1 MGVTNTTANPSDA
14 LLRIPSR
21 ASNEGATMRTILSIS
36 ALVLLLS
43 CPGPCHPLFL
53 DMDTLLHRRNS
64 SLGRGNHSV
73 SGGWS
78 QDAIVGLFDAVSGL
92 THGIGDVIQQF
103 DPSIA
108 NKNSP
113 ISTNETS
120 LDILERKDL
129 IVDDEGSDSDSS
141 LGSTVVVGLFDSLR
155 QFTKQLG
162 KLVNKV
168 GDRLDDRREDV
179 VRIAGKVDT
188 QVQQIYSASYIQS
201 YRQQHLNH

>member
-21 ASNEGATMRTILSIS
+21 ASNEGATMRTSLPVS

-53 DMDTLLHRRNS
+53 DMDTLLHRHNS

-108 NKNSP
+108 NKNSS

-120 LDILERKDL
+120 LDNLDIVERRKDL
-129 IVDDEGSDSDSS
+129 IADDESSDSDSS
-141 LGSTVVVGLFDSLR
+141 LG
-155 QFTKQLG
+155 
-162 KLVNKV
+162 
-168 GDRLDDRREDV
+168 
-179 VRIAGKVDT
+179 
-188 QVQQIYSASYIQS
+188 
-201 YRQQHLNH
+201 

>member
-14 LLRIPSR
+14 LHLIPSR
-21 ASNEGATMRTILSIS
+21 ASNQGATMRTILSIS
-36 ALVLLLS
+36 ALVLLLF
-43 CPGPCHPLFL
+43 CTGPCHPLFL
-53 DMDTLLHRRNS
+53 DTLLHRRNS

-78 QDAIVGLFDAVSGL
+78 QGAIVGLFDAVSGL

-108 NKNSP
+108 NKNSS
-113 ISTNETS
+113 ISTLSTNETS

-129 IVDDEGSDSDSS
+129 IADDEGSDSDSS

-168 GDRLDDRREDV
+168 GDRLDDRRQDV
-179 VRIAGKVDT
+179 VRIAGEVDT
-188 QVQQIYSASYIQS
+188 QVQQIYSSSSY
-201 YRQQHLNH
+201 N